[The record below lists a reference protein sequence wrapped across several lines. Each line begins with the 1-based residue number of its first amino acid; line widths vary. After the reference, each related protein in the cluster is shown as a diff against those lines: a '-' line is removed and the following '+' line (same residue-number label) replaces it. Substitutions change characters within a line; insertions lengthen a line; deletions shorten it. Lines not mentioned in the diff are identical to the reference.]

1 MRIGQKLY
9 FVIIPQETMVF
20 TTRSEARKVALATHG
35 IFIESANLGNVKR
48 ARLQNLLDAVAQ
60 GVGV

>member
-9 FVIIPQETMVF
+9 FVIVPQETMVF
-20 TTRSEARKVALATHG
+20 VTRSEARKAATATGG
-35 IFIESANLGNVKR
+35 IFVESATLGTVKR
-48 ARLQNLLDAVAQ
+48 VRLQNLLDAVAQ